1 MASEGSSGMGRSLE
15 IVRVDEP
22 IVATSSEIAGA
33 IMGGENMWKRPDSPP
48 DTSVHWGASDYSSKL
63 READLGRLRTEYRI
77 PDSVDLIL
85 PGPEER
91 ACYPRSG
98 CVAISE
104 AILRAGLRLPIHP
117 FFRLVLRS
125 YGLAPT
131 QLNPNSWS
139 QMEWKSS
146 WCWAAGRWDT
156 MEGDPL
162 APLTV
167 PAKFSTLSSLPRCEL
182 STEDFDI
189 ICVIYQLPQKKR
201 SYHRL
206 IRKNIH
212 FVTHELMASQ
222 DNFNKKL
229 PVRPD
234 FKTIQKMM
242 AEARALKASSSS
254 YKKQMEELVEASKRL
269 QPPTE
274 EEVQEDPAADL
285 RRKGKKSAAPPR
297 RPTVARPPPV
307 MRQTTILTGVA
318 LPERSPSAAEPVAAQ
333 DTTPLTAVPIEHVPG
348 QQRRKRA
355 RSSKEVDFLGTS
367 SEEPVREVLEALP
380 PETAAV
386 AVVHSKYWTEEWR
399 DHTASCTAEDLVAV
413 NSACVARALS
423 TSIQLEGLVKDL
435 NSKRE
440 DLAKRLEEAMHYGDA
455 VRAAQAKAAKAEEA
469 KRAAEVQLAAS
480 QAEVERLKKELYE
493 VECQGAVVTRR
504 LDHANEHHKLATDAL
519 EASNREKAELKQQ
532 AEAQS
537 VEIASLREELK
548 SAGEVA
554 VQNFIDHFED
564 HPLYDDF
571 ANFWASW
578 NAQSLLGRLKE
589 VHPTLDISQL
599 EEEFGGPA
607 GGRPDKVTEEVPEA
621 QEAASAEVPPS
632 D

>member
-1 MASEGSSGMGRSLE
+1 
-15 IVRVDEP
+15 
-22 IVATSSEIAGA
+22 
-33 IMGGENMWKRPDSPP
+33 
-48 DTSVHWGASDYSSKL
+48 
-63 READLGRLRTEYRI
+63 
-77 PDSVDLIL
+77 
-85 PGPEER
+85 
-91 ACYPRSG
+91 
-98 CVAISE
+98 
-104 AILRAGLRLPIHP
+104 
-117 FFRLVLRS
+117 
-125 YGLAPT
+125 
-131 QLNPNSWS
+131 
-139 QMEWKSS
+139 
-146 WCWAAGRWDT
+146 
-156 MEGDPL
+156 
-162 APLTV
+162 
-167 PAKFSTLSSLPRCEL
+167 
-182 STEDFDI
+182 
-189 ICVIYQLPQKKR
+189 
-201 SYHRL
+201 
-206 IRKNIH
+206 
-212 FVTHELMASQ
+212 
-222 DNFNKKL
+222 
-229 PVRPD
+229 VRPD

-274 EEVQEDPAADL
+274 EEVQEDPEADL

-307 MRQTTILTGVA
+307 MRQTTIPTGVA
-318 LPERSPSAAEPVAAQ
+318 LPKRNPTATEPVAAP
-333 DTTPLTAVPIEHVPG
+333 DTAPLAAVPIEHVLG

-355 RSSKEVDFLGTS
+355 RSSKEEDFLGTS
-367 SEEPVREVLEALP
+367 SEEPVKEVLEALP

-455 VRAAQAKAAKAEEA
+455 VRAARAKAAKAEEE

-480 QAEVERLKKELYE
+480 QAEVERLKKEFYE
-493 VECQGAVVTRR
+493 VECQVAVVTRR

-578 NAQSLLGRLKE
+578 SAQSLLGRLRE
-589 VHPTLDISQL
+589 VHPTLDISPL
-599 EEEFGGPA
+599 EAEFGGPT

-621 QEAASAEVPPS
+621 QEAASAEIPPTE
-632 D
+632 